1 MTRYTTKHFWRMT
14 ESDNGEW
21 VRYED
26 LIKGYDAYQKSV
38 EHIWKLYLKEANKVE
53 RLNARIVALFSIVMG
68 TAAYAIAKLIG
79 WSLGL

>member
-26 LIKGYDAYQKSV
+26 LIKEYDDYQKSV
-38 EHIWKLYLKEANKVE
+38 EHFLVLYLKEANKVR